1 MKGLAAI
8 TRSFRDRFPPPRT
21 DPDEETRQTFP
32 FFIIVTIVLL
42 VLYGSAV
49 YSSPGLRTTG
59 KLIPL
64 TGLFA
69 LHIILY
75 WLVAILPGDLRW
87 EAGYLILQGLVALA
101 LTLLARNQFVIFG
114 LFPALIGISVG
125 VLRTRRLAVIAIVV
139 YLSLAA
145 YSTIYILGWDALAG
159 WAWVAFPVTIFTV
172 VYVELFMRQAD
183 SRAQAQA
190 LLAELEAAHMQL
202 AAYATRV
209 EDLTL
214 AAERQRMA
222 RELHDTLAQ
231 GLAGLILQLEA
242 SVSHLENG
250 RPARAEEIV
259 QQAMS
264 RARDTLADARRA
276 IGDLRLMAEG
286 PDDLEETVLREVKR
300 FTTATGIPCELEL
313 DLPDPL
319 PRVLTDHASRIV
331 AEALANVVQH
341 AQAGRVWILLVAD
354 TEKLTLSIRDDGMGF
369 EPALVGRAGHY
380 GLVGMRERAR
390 LAGGTM
396 VLDTA
401 RGAGTSLTFV
411 LPLRTAE

>member
-1 MKGLAAI
+1 M
-8 TRSFRDRFPPPRT
+8 
-21 DPDEETRQTFP
+21 
-32 FFIIVTIVLL
+32 LL
-42 VLYGSAV
+42 VLYGSAL
-49 YSSPGLRTTG
+49 YSNPALRTGG
-59 KLIPL
+59 KLIPFTL
-64 TGLFA
+64 IFIF
-69 LHIILY
+69 HISLY
-75 WLVAILPGDLRW
+75 WFVGVIPGDLRW
-87 EAGYLILQGLVALA
+87 EAGYLILQGVVALA
-101 LTLLARNQFVIFG
+101 LTLLTRNQFIIFG
-114 LFPALIGISVG
+114 IFPALIGISVG
-125 VLRTRRLAVIAIVV
+125 VLRTRRLAALAILF

-145 YSTIYILGWDALAG
+145 FSTAYILGWGALVG
-159 WAWVAFPVTIFTV
+159 WAWVAIPVTIFTV
-172 VYVELFMRQAD
+172 VYVELFTRQGEA
-183 SRAQAQA
+183 RTKAQA
-190 LLAELEAAHMQL
+190 LLVELEDAHMQL
-202 AAYATRV
+202 AEYAARV

-264 RARDTLADARRA
+264 RARETLADARRA

-286 PDDLEETVLREVKR
+286 PDDLEETVLREVER

-319 PRVLTDHASRIV
+319 PGMLTDHASRIV
-331 AEALANVVQH
+331 AEALANVVKH
-341 AQAGRVWILLVAD
+341 AHAGRVWILLVAD
-354 TEKLTLSIRDDGMGF
+354 TERLTLTIRDDGQGF
-369 EPALVGRAGHY
+369 EPAPEARAGHY

-396 VLDTA
+396 ALDTT

-411 LPLRTAE
+411 LPLRTAK